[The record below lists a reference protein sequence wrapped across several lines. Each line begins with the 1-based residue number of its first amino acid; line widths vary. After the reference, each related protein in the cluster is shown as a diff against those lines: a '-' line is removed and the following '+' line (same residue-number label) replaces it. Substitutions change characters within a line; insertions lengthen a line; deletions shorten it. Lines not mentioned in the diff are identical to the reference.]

1 MAGTVNSRSPIK
13 IKTMDEDVIDPRKN
27 LTQLC
32 IFEVLLRLPYLHTC
46 PSSMYPDLPRLSGS
60 LLLSEFFL
68 PSPKPQKISLINK
81 LGHL

>member
-32 IFEVLLRLPYLHTC
+32 IFEVLLRLPYLYTS

-60 LLLSEFFL
+60 LLLSKFFL
-68 PSPKPQKISLINK
+68 PSPKPQKSL
-81 LGHL
+81 